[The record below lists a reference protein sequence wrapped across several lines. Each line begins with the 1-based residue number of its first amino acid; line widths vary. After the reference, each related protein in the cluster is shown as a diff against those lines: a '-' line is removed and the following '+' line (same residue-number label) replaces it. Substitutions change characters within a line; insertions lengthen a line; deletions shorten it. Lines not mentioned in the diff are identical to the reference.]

1 MLVFYT
7 GFVYLRGPPELLST
21 VYPYYTTPCIFFIW
35 VILGL
40 LSSDCWY
47 LLDIFSAALGEYI
60 PILLPTL
67 IPGDVLDEFD
77 VVDGVG

>member
-1 MLVFYT
+1 
-7 GFVYLRGPPELLST
+7 
-21 VYPYYTTPCIFFIW
+21 
-35 VILGL
+35 
-40 LSSDCWY
+40 
-47 LLDIFSAALGEYI
+47 LDIFSAALGEYI